1 MRTISPHD
9 TSFDPVAP
17 EYETPEYAGFL
28 IRLVAYIIDWFI
40 LSVISGIFL
49 VPVMILYFAVI
60 FMGTSDNPNMMF
72 MLMAMLL
79 MMIIVLIMA
88 LVMIL
93 YFAWFESSKYMG
105 TPGKIL
111 LKLKVADA
119 NGNRISLVTAFLR
132 TILKN
137 ILNNFFWIG
146 SLFILFSDKKQGI
159 YDLLLNTYVIKDE

>member
-9 TSFDPVAP
+9 TSFDPVTP
-17 EYETPEYAGFL
+17 EPVTFEYAGFL
-28 IRLVAYIIDWFI
+28 IRFVAYLIDWFI
-40 LSVISGIFL
+40 LGTITFIIL
-49 VPVMILYFAVI
+49 IPVTVLYFALI
-60 FMGTSDNPNMMF
+60 FMGTSDDPNVMF
-72 MLMAMLL
+72 MILATLL
-79 MMIIVLIMA
+79 MMITVLIVA
-88 LVMIL
+88 LVMMV

-111 LKLKVADA
+111 LKLKVTDA
-119 NGNRISLVTAFLR
+119 NGNRISLVNAFLR

-146 SLFILFSDKKQGI
+146 SLFILISEKKQGI

>member
-9 TSFDPVAP
+9 TSFDPVTP

-40 LSVISGIFL
+40 LSIISGIFL
-49 VPVMILYFAVI
+49 VPVMILYFTVI
-60 FMGTSDNPNMMF
+60 FMGMSDNPNMLF
-72 MLMAMLL
+72 MLMALLL
-79 MMIIVLIMA
+79 MLIIVLIMA

-111 LKLKVADA
+111 LKLKVVDA

-159 YDLLLNTYVIKDE
+159 YDLLLNTYVIKEE